1 MNIGAGEKAPDVV
14 NAVIEIPSGSN
25 IKYEMDKQSGLIK
38 VDRILYTAMCYPFN
52 YGFIPSTLAQDGDPI
67 DILILSSEP
76 FVPGSYVNAVP
87 IGVVYMKDESGEDEK
102 IIAVPVE
109 KVDPV
114 FGTMKDIG
122 SIAEITKKK
131 IIHFFEHYKE
141 LEKDKWVKIA
151 GWGDAK
157 EAKQMIR
164 NAMKRDA
171 KDVA

>member
-1 MNIGAGEKAPDVV
+1 MKIGAGEKAPDVV

-67 DILILSSEP
+67 DILVLSSEP
-76 FVPGSYVNAVP
+76 FAVGSYVNAMP

-114 FGTMKDIG
+114 FGMMKDVD

-141 LEKDKWVKIA
+141 LEKGKWVKIS
-151 GWGDAK
+151 GWGNAK

-164 NAMKRDA
+164 NAIKRHVKGAD
-171 KDVA
+171 